1 MADNFPQ
8 VPRRLNLQKELPKK
22 PEHVPK
28 WLKVLVDALNQQ
40 NDKISNTISGMQ
52 GADILA
58 NRPIAGIKGRTFWST
73 DTLHFYTD
81 DGTSWVLLV

>member
-1 MADNFPQ
+1 MPNNFPQ
-8 VPRRLNLQKELPKK
+8 VPHKLNLPKELPKT
-22 PEHVPK
+22 PEHLVK
-28 WLKVLVDALNQQ
+28 WVKVLVDALNQQ
-40 NDKISNTISGMQ
+40 QDKISTTISGMQ

-58 NRPIAGIKGRTFWST
+58 NRPTAGIKGRTFWST